1 MTDMRVVSFFAGCG
15 GLDLGFRQAG
25 FDVVWANEF
34 DKNIH
39 ATYRLNH
46 PSTFLCES
54 DLRKIDISEIP
65 DADGFIGGPP
75 CQSWSVGGAGRGLQ
89 DERGKLFLKYIE
101 IIKHKHPKF
110 FVIENVFGMLTHQ
123 HLSTFLSFIHTLEES
138 NYKVYYAVLN
148 AADYRIPQDRKRVF
162 IVGFASELKCKFSFP
177 KPDNH
182 VVLLRQAIGDLSD
195 RPNYYSDSDR
205 ITTPPTSNHDVYTGP
220 YDAKFMARNR
230 VRSWEETSFTIQA
243 QAKNTP
249 LHPQAP
255 AMRYVSSSKRIFEPG
270 YEHLYRRL
278 SVRECARI
286 QTFPDSFKFIYTDV
300 KMGYK
305 MVGNAVP
312 PRLAKCVALSVRK
325 AFEDLEQDE
334 SNVLVAFYRDDH
346 QLKKCEEQ
354 SLYYFRAGIDN
365 KDYNPSL
372 YLPPYL
378 ILVNRKNRFL
388 YEIDRNIKPSF
399 VYKDDLVILGFTPHN
414 SSYWIIRIKRKLS
427 ETPNYQTK
435 WKDKR
440 KRSRYLDYV
449 KL

>member
-1 MTDMRVVSFFAGCG
+1 MRVVSFFAGCG

-46 PSTFLCES
+46 PSTVLCES

-75 CQSWSVGGAGRGLQ
+75 CQSWSVGGAGRGLL
-89 DERGKLFLKYIE
+89 DERGQLFPKYIE
-101 IIKHKHPKF
+101 IIRQKHPKF

-123 HLSTFLSFIHTLEES
+123 HLSTFLSFIETLEQS
-138 NYKVYYAVLN
+138 NYRVHYAVLN
-148 AADYRIPQDRKRVF
+148 AANYRIPQDRKRVF
-162 IVGFASELKCKFSFP
+162 IVGFATELKCKFSFP
-177 KPDNH
+177 QPDNH
-182 VVLLRQAIGDLSD
+182 VVSLRQAIGDLSD
-195 RPNYYSDSDR
+195 RPNFYSDTDR
-205 ITTPPTSNHDVYTGP
+205 VSTPPTSNHDVYTGP

-312 PRLAKCVALSVRK
+312 PRLAKCVAISVRK
-325 AFEDLEQDE
+325 AFEAIEQDE
-334 SNVLVAFYRDDH
+334 GNVLVAFYRDEH
-346 QLKKCEEQ
+346 QLKKCEEH
-354 SLYYFRAGIDN
+354 SLFYFRAGIEN
-365 KDYNPSL
+365 KDYNPLL
-372 YLPPYL
+372 YLPSYL
-378 ILVNRKNRFL
+378 VLVNKKKRFL
-388 YEIDRNIKPSF
+388 YEIDLNIKPSF
-399 VYKDDLVILGFTPHN
+399 VYKDDLVSLGFTPHN

-427 ETPNYQTK
+427 EIPNYQTK
-435 WKDKR
+435 WKDRR
-440 KRSRYLDYV
+440 KRSPYLDSI